1 MRIMQVCGQGQELG
15 DGGIGVD
22 REESTGIKCL
32 ALPLPCLPG
41 IAARDVAGGLRS
53 LAQAARGVAA
63 LTSDPA
69 VQAIVLDT
77 ASDVLDK
84 ASSLIEE
91 AKKAAGHPG
100 DPESQ
105 QRLAQVR
112 YWEGAAL
119 SLSPRPHQQ
128 ASCDWSKASP
138 TLAEGQLL
146 RSALEISLD
155 PTLSFHP
162 STSASVRM
170 SQGPS

>member
-1 MRIMQVCGQGQELG
+1 MGAVQRKPPASGPGS
-15 DGGIGVD
+15 DGAFSPPSSLLV
-22 REESTGIKCL
+22 S
-32 ALPLPCLPG
+32 PG

-112 YWEGAAL
+112 YWDRAAPC
-119 SLSPRPHQQ
+119 LSPRSHQ
-128 ASCDWSKASP
+128 KAHPDGGRVSSTP
-138 TLAEGQLL
+138 QLL
-146 RSALEISLD
+146 SGFR
-155 PTLSFHP
+155 PSF
-162 STSASVRM
+162 SVLVEV
-170 SQGPS
+170 S

>member
-1 MRIMQVCGQGQELG
+1 MELTEEAT
-15 DGGIGVD
+15 GIGPG
-22 REESTGIKCL
+22 SKGTFSL
-32 ALPLPCLPG
+32 HLPG

-105 QRLAQVR
+105 QRLAQVSSG
-112 YWEGAAL
+112 EEA
-119 SLSPRPHQQ
+119 
-128 ASCDWSKASP
+128 
-138 TLAEGQLL
+138 T
-146 RSALEISLD
+146 
-155 PTLSFHP
+155 
-162 STSASVRM
+162 STYSST
-170 SQGPS
+170 